1 MGSRLVNPTRE
12 DQLMEV
18 SSKSRLFTLKHL
30 PFKCCL
36 HMPHWE
42 ALQGEQKTKKQSF
55 ISSGVCH
62 VEAASG
68 CSVFFLVFFCVF
80 FSCYYRVKAHSICF
94 EFWFFCLF
102 FILPVSLQSFSTRS
116 SWGMKWTQGDA
127 CMFCFLYTNSVFFAV
142 SWCWTYSLCF
152 LVVFA
157 CAECC
162 SPWREGMRV
171 NKRARRR
178 RVIRRALLC
187 DMSICC
193 ALLWLSIIINSFI
206 FQRLHR
212 VEVYVYPIQR
222 HGGRWSVCV
231 FTVLGIAFLF
241 RFSFSLVSF
250 PPYPSF
256 LITTVVLSIYEYVVK
271 KFI

>member
-94 EFWFFCLF
+94 EF
-102 FILPVSLQSFSTRS
+102 
-116 SWGMKWTQGDA
+116 
-127 CMFCFLYTNSVFFAV
+127 
-142 SWCWTYSLCF
+142 
-152 LVVFA
+152 
-157 CAECC
+157 
-162 SPWREGMRV
+162 
-171 NKRARRR
+171 
-178 RVIRRALLC
+178 
-187 DMSICC
+187 
-193 ALLWLSIIINSFI
+193 
-206 FQRLHR
+206 
-212 VEVYVYPIQR
+212 
-222 HGGRWSVCV
+222 
-231 FTVLGIAFLF
+231 
-241 RFSFSLVSF
+241 
-250 PPYPSF
+250 
-256 LITTVVLSIYEYVVK
+256 
-271 KFI
+271 

>member
-18 SSKSRLFTLKHL
+18 PSKSRLFTLKHL

-42 ALQGEQKTKKQSF
+42 ALQGEQKNKKAKFHQFRSLSCGSGQWLFCFFPSF
-55 ISSGVCH
+55 
-62 VEAASG
+62 
-68 CSVFFLVFFCVF
+68 FFCVF

-187 DMSICC
+187 DMSFCC
-193 ALLWLSIIINSFI
+193 ALLWL
-206 FQRLHR
+206 
-212 VEVYVYPIQR
+212 V
-222 HGGRWSVCV
+222 
-231 FTVLGIAFLF
+231 
-241 RFSFSLVSF
+241 
-250 PPYPSF
+250 
-256 LITTVVLSIYEYVVK
+256 
-271 KFI
+271 

>member
-30 PFKCCL
+30 PFKCCCICL
-36 HMPHWE
+36 IGKPCKE
-42 ALQGEQKTKKQSF
+42 NKKTKKQSS

-68 CSVFFLVFFCVF
+68 CSVFFLVFFVC
-80 FSCYYRVKAHSICF
+80 FSRVITGSKRIAFALNFDS
-94 EFWFFCLF
+94 LSL

-116 SWGMKWTQGDA
+116 SWGMEWTQEGA

-187 DMSICC
+187 DMSFCC
-193 ALLWLSIIINSFI
+193 ALLWL
-206 FQRLHR
+206 
-212 VEVYVYPIQR
+212 V
-222 HGGRWSVCV
+222 
-231 FTVLGIAFLF
+231 
-241 RFSFSLVSF
+241 
-250 PPYPSF
+250 
-256 LITTVVLSIYEYVVK
+256 
-271 KFI
+271 